1 MIRTEQV
8 PDEVVLA
15 ARIAYEKHMSSR
27 EAIAAA
33 INAWPGAVQEQA
45 VFTMDDDC
53 LILPMPQEKND
64 G

>member
-1 MIRTEQV
+1 MIKPEQV

-27 EAIAAA
+27 EAISAA
-33 INAWPGAVQEQA
+33 INAWPRIW
-45 VFTMDDDC
+45 MDSKFVEPKMLC
-53 LILPMPQEKND
+53 LPLEDID